1 VSLERRI
8 CVVNNASTGF
18 DVYKIDSSLFVHTLS
33 TGVPKRTYLKRVA
46 FVSKGHAVVGGSDHG
61 KVYIFDRRTGKV
73 ITTLRHAKDGG
84 VETIA
89 VSGQICEGGP
99 SNS

>member
-1 VSLERRI
+1 MSPERRI
-8 CVVNNASTGF
+8 CVVDNASTGF
-18 DVYKIDSSLFVHTLS
+18 DVYKIDSGLFIRTLS
-33 TGVPKRTYLKRVA
+33 TGVPKQTYPKGVA
-46 FVSKGHAVVGGSDHG
+46 FVSEGQAVVGGSDHG

-89 VSGQICEGGP
+89 VSGRICEGGP